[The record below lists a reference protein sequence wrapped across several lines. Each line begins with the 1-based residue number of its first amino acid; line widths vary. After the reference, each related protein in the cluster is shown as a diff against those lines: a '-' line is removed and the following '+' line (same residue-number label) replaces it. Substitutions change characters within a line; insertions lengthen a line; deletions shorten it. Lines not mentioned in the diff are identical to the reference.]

1 MATQE
6 EILDHIISKVY
17 QDGEIA
23 YSNDYA
29 RGIAE
34 SFNPDA
40 VRLKLEM
47 AYADSKER

>member
-1 MATQE
+1 MEKQQ

-17 QDGEIA
+17 QDGEIS

-29 RGIAE
+29 RSIAD
-34 SFNPDA
+34 SFNPKA
-40 VRLKLEM
+40 VQMKLEM